1 MILHSSLAWIGGL
14 AETSS
19 TRKEA
24 RKTMTDQELGLRKR
38 SLTIARHR
46 TSLALEPIFWRAL
59 DEEASERSMSLA
71 SLIGEIDKER
81 GASSDQVS
89 LASAS
94 RVHVV
99 SRLRSRLD
107 GDGA

>member
-1 MILHSSLAWIGGL
+1 
-14 AETSS
+14 
-19 TRKEA
+19 
-24 RKTMTDQELGLRKR
+24 MTEQELGLRKR

-59 DEEASERSMSLA
+59 DDEASARSLSLA
-71 SLIGEIDKER
+71 ALISEIDQARAE
-81 GASSDQVS
+81 QELPIS

-99 SRLRSRLD
+99 SQLMDKLENGNS
-107 GDGA
+107 GH

>member
-1 MILHSSLAWIGGL
+1 M
-14 AETSS
+14 AEQ
-19 TRKEA
+19 
-24 RKTMTDQELGLRKR
+24 DLGLRKR

-59 DEEASERSMSLA
+59 DEEAAERKLSLA
-71 SLIGEIDKER
+71 GLIGEIDKDRANGE
-81 GASSDQVS
+81 APTS

-99 SRLRSRLD
+99 ARLLRRLE
-107 GDGA
+107 AAE

>member
-1 MILHSSLAWIGGL
+1 
-14 AETSS
+14 
-19 TRKEA
+19 
-24 RKTMTDQELGLRKR
+24 MTEQDLGLRKR

-59 DEEASERSMSLA
+59 DDEASHRNLSLA
-71 SLIGEIDKER
+71 ALISEIDR
-81 GASSDQVS
+81 RRSSQELPIS

-99 SRLRSRLD
+99 SQLMQKLD
-107 GDGA
+107 RRPNGR

>member
-1 MILHSSLAWIGGL
+1 M
-14 AETSS
+14 AEQ
-19 TRKEA
+19 
-24 RKTMTDQELGLRKR
+24 DLGLRKR

-59 DEEASERSMSLA
+59 DEEAAERRLSLA
-71 SLIGEIDKER
+71 GLIGEIDKGRADGE
-81 GASSDQVS
+81 QQTS

-99 SRLRSRLD
+99 ARLLRRLEV
-107 GDGA
+107 AE

>member
-1 MILHSSLAWIGGL
+1 
-14 AETSS
+14 
-19 TRKEA
+19 
-24 RKTMTDQELGLRKR
+24 MTEQDLGLRKR

-59 DEEASERSMSLA
+59 DSEASDRKLSLA
-71 SLIGEIDKER
+71 ALISEIDRARVAAELPI
-81 GASSDQVS
+81 S

-99 SRLRSRLD
+99 SQLMSKLAYRP
-107 GDGA
+107 GDS

>member
-1 MILHSSLAWIGGL
+1 
-14 AETSS
+14 
-19 TRKEA
+19 
-24 RKTMTDQELGLRKR
+24 MTEQDLGLRKR

-59 DEEASERSMSLA
+59 DSEANDRKLSLA
-71 SLIGEIDKER
+71 ALISEIDRER
-81 GASSDQVS
+81 ATAELPIS

-99 SRLRSRLD
+99 SQLLNKLD
-107 GDGA
+107 QQGDDP